1 MNNERKYALAILAAL
16 ALPEKYGY
24 IPKFMFK
31 NRVLKK
37 AIREV
42 RKTGDTSLVVF
53 VKRARDGKGDIIYLA
68 VYDGIPRCESTH
80 GVILCRGLMEIPFKN
95 AIERNDAIKTAD
107 AIYHY
112 YRSFKHYYCSAGK

>member
-1 MNNERKYALAILAAL
+1 MNDERKYALVILAAI

-31 NRVLKK
+31 NRILKK

-68 VYDGIPRCESTH
+68 VYDGIPRCKSTP

-95 AIERNDAIKTAD
+95 IPERNAAIRTAD

-112 YRSFKHYYCSAGK
+112 HRSFKQYDCSAGK